1 MSEELLDL
9 SALAQADLVRRR
21 RVGAEELTR
30 LYLGRIERDNPR
42 LNAFVTVLGASAL
55 REARA
60 KDRQLARGRG
70 EPVELFF
77 GVPVGVKDLDLVRG
91 APSKMGSAAYG
102 WFWSPF
108 DGPTAVALRRAGF
121 VITGKLATSELGA
134 LPVTE
139 PDIHPPTRNPYCPDR
154 SAGGSSGG
162 SGAAIAGRLL
172 PIAPGS
178 DGAGSIRIPAAFCHL
193 YGLKPS
199 RRRLWGAN
207 ARIDPHEITT
217 VGPLAR
223 SVDDAAALLDA
234 LAGAGTV
241 GSARA
246 PGSFLELS
254 QRPLRRLRVRFATNS
269 PLGGAVDAPIAEAV
283 RRVATTL
290 ADRGHHVEE
299 GAVPEG
305 SLDEF
310 LPIWQRQLAQVPLL
324 GGGEARLQPVTRW
337 LRAEGRK
344 HTPEKIAALHHA
356 LSARILGAF
365 GDVDLWVLPTVPQ
378 PAPKVGQFRPLGPE
392 ETFRA
397 AAEYGAFTAMFNLTG
412 QPAASVPMGLGTAG
426 APIGVQLAGRP
437 GADATVLAVSREV
450 EEALP
455 WAAVRPPL

>member
-1 MSEELLDL
+1 MSEELLGL
-9 SALAQADLVRRR
+9 SALAQADLVRGR

-30 LYLGRIERDNPR
+30 LYLGRIERENPR

-60 KDRQLARGRG
+60 RDAALARGRG
-70 EPVELFF
+70 DDGALFL

-91 APSKMGSAAYG
+91 APAKMGSAAYA
-102 WFWSPF
+102 WFWSPV
-108 DGPTAVALRRAGF
+108 DGPTAAALRRAGF

-139 PDIHPPTRNPYCPDR
+139 PDIHPPTRNPFCTDR

-162 SGAAIAGRLL
+162 SGAAIAARLL

-178 DGAGSIRIPAAFCHL
+178 DGAGSIRIPAAFCHV

-199 RRRLWGAN
+199 RGRLWGAN
-207 ARIDPHEITT
+207 ARIDPHAITT

-223 SVDDAAALLDA
+223 SVEDAAALLDA
-234 LAGAGTV
+234 LGGAGTV
-241 GSARA
+241 TAARA
-246 PGSFLELS
+246 PGSFLDLCR
-254 QRPLRRLRVRFATNS
+254 RPIDRLRVRFATKS
-269 PLGGAVDAPIAEAV
+269 PLGGTVDPPIAEAV
-283 RRVATTL
+283 RRVAETL
-290 ADRGHHVEE
+290 AARGHHVEE
-299 GAVPEG
+299 GAVVEG

-310 LPIWQRQLAQVPLL
+310 LPIWQRQLAQVPLF
-324 GGGEARLQPVTRW
+324 GEARLQPVTRW
-337 LRAEGRK
+337 LRVEGRK
-344 HTPEKIAALHHA
+344 HTPEKIAALQGA

-365 GDVDLWVLPTVPQ
+365 GNADLWVLPTVPQ
-378 PAPKVGQFRPLGPE
+378 PAPMVGAFRNLGPE

-397 AAEYGAFTAMFNLTG
+397 VAQYGAFTAMFNLTG
-412 QPAASVPMGLGTAG
+412 QPAASLPMGLGTAG

-437 GADATVLAVSREV
+437 GADAAVLAVSREI

-455 WAAVRPPL
+455 WASVRPPL